1 MEIVLYLILLFGTK
15 GFIKKLHPEV
25 ANPNIKL
32 GWIIAIPLL
41 FVFMGIGLVKE
52 CYGIT
57 DMATNVDQFRYLS
70 TYLPYVG
77 GELELI
83 ANVAQQYGYLSDEIM
98 EISPLMA
105 SVFSK
110 AAMAQ
115 PISLVSCLL
124 SLVLAVLVGTYLYKL
139 GSVKMKTLNIVTFA
153 LGSLMAITFILYG
166 MALYNL
172 FVYLKIFDN
181 DSMTTLVVIA
191 IIAIGLG
198 IMALWKFRKALYE
211 LNFYLD
217 MNGLIKQPDK
227 QQGVCPVCGE
237 KIPQNSIICPMCNEK
252 I

>member
-1 MEIVLYLILLFGTK
+1 MEIVIYLILLFGTK
-15 GFIKKLHPEV
+15 SFIKKLHPEM

-32 GWIIAIPLL
+32 GWVIAIPLL
-41 FVFMGIGLVKE
+41 FVFMGIGLVQE

-105 SVFSK
+105 SAFSK
-110 AAMAQ
+110 ASMAQ
-115 PISLVSCLL
+115 PMSLLSCL
-124 SLVLAVLVGTYLYKL
+124 SSFALVVLVGMYLYKL
-139 GSVKMKTLNIVTFA
+139 GSVKLRTINLASIA
-153 LGSLMAITFILYG
+153 LVSLMAATFILYG

-172 FVYLKIFDN
+172 FTYLKIFNSDN
-181 DSMTTLVVIA
+181 ITLLITIA

-198 IMALWKFRKALYE
+198 ILALWKFRKSLYE

-217 MNGLIKQPDK
+217 MNGLIKQSDNA
-227 QQGVCPVCGE
+227 QIICPICGE
-237 KIPQNSIICPMCNEK
+237 KIPANTNVCPMCNEK

>member
-1 MEIVLYLILLFGTK
+1 MEIVIYLALLFGSK
-15 GFIKKLHPEV
+15 RIIKNIHPELV
-25 ANPNIKL
+25 NPDVKL
-32 GWIIAIPLL
+32 GWVIAIPLL
-41 FVFMGIGLVKE
+41 FVFIGIGLVKE
-52 CYGIT
+52 CYSII

-83 ANVAQQYGYLSDEIM
+83 AKVAQEYGYLSDEIM

-110 AAMAQ
+110 ATIAQ

-124 SLVLAVLVGTYLYKL
+124 SLCLAVLVGMYLYKL
-139 GSVKMKTLNIVTFA
+139 GSVKMRTINIVTIA
-153 LGSLMAITFILYG
+153 LGSLTAITFIVYG

-172 FVYLKIFDN
+172 FLYLKLFDSG
-181 DSMTTLVVIA
+181 SMTTLVVIA

-198 IMALWKFRKALYE
+198 ILALWKFKKSLFN
-211 LNFYLD
+211 LNSYLD
-217 MNGLIKQPDK
+217 INGLIKHSEK
-227 QQGVCPVCGE
+227 QEIVCPICGE
-237 KIPQNSIICPMCNEK
+237 KIPQNSITCPMCNEK